1 MTFLTPSIIKLQ
13 ADGKTAAEFSIASP
27 NNGQL
32 TLSDHSRSPLS
43 VSYEMIENFQR
54 MANGTARKYV
64 IATKRSFS
72 CNWSMLPSRK
82 TLTINSVNLDMVVD
96 KNADAN
102 LMRQYYQLY
111 CNTPLTMTLFH
122 KKNSSTDTSY
132 QESTKV
138 FWSSFSYDVI
148 KRYND
153 FDYWDVTAEFVEI

>member
-1 MTFLTPSIIKLQ
+1 MTFLTPSIIRLQ
-13 ADGKTAAEFSIASP
+13 ADGKAAAEFSIASP

-64 IATKRSFS
+64 VATKRSFS
-72 CNWSMLPSRK
+72 CTWAMLPSRK

-111 CNTPLTMTLFH
+111 CNTPLAMTLFH